1 MARNALG
8 QLRKLIIRNKK
19 LDAILGEKIAKA
31 EQNQQWTYDFSQ
43 RDIPQT
49 MDSETQRQ
57 LRSHGFDFSQP
68 LRASASPNS
77 DSIPS
82 DGSYHSPAPLPNQT
96 SPVVALSPFRYQS
109 ENWER
114 EQQLSL
120 QAQHQNHML
129 DSGLQQGPGPGLSIT
144 PDLFNQLQRFDEGTN
159 AFGMDVSL
167 DSGDFDISGW
177 PGESGSTNQQVN
189 VSPTTTWQFAQESPF
204 HH

>member
-1 MARNALG
+1 MLS
-8 QLRKLIIRNKK
+8 
-19 LDAILGEKIAKA
+19 EKIAKA

-43 RDIPQT
+43 PDLPQT

-57 LRSHGFDFSQP
+57 LQSHGFDFSQP

-77 DSIPS
+77 ESIPS
-82 DGSYHSPAPLPNQT
+82 DGSYHSPAPVPNQT

-114 EQQLSL
+114 EQQLTP
-120 QAQHQNHML
+120 QAQRQNHMWN
-129 DSGLQQGPGPGLSIT
+129 SGLQQGPDPQQSPGPGLSIT
-144 PDLFNQLQRFDEGTN
+144 PDLFNQLQGFDEGPN

-177 PGESGSTNQQVN
+177 PGESSSTSQQVN
-189 VSPTTTWQFAQESPF
+189 VSPTTTWHFAQESPF